1 MKPSPFDYHVPA
13 SPTEAVEIL
22 TRYGDEAK
30 VLAGGQ
36 SLIPMLAL
44 RIAAIEH
51 LVDIGRIADLVG
63 IERQGDQVAIGAGT
77 TTTSVERSLAIAEDV
92 PLLHKA
98 SPLIG
103 HFPIRNRGTLGGS
116 IAHADPAAEFPGA
129 ALTLD
134 ATMHALSA
142 RGERSIPARDFF
154 SGVWSTALEP
164 DELLLRVS
172 FPIWDRRSGFA
183 VEEFNRRHGDFAVA
197 GALIGIQVASD
208 NCISR
213 CAIGLF
219 GLGPTPL
226 RAHEVEAALTG
237 QQISTVNPVEVGELA
252 IGTLAAV
259 PDDLHGSSLYRRK
272 VGAVIVGRA
281 WKAACEDIRNE

>member
-1 MKPSPFDYHVPA
+1 MKSAPFDYHVPN
-13 SPTEAVEIL
+13 SPAEAVEIL

-44 RIAAIEH
+44 RIAAVEH

-63 IERQGDQVAIGAGT
+63 IQRYGDRVTIGACT
-77 TTTSVERSLAIAEDV
+77 TTASVERSLEIAEDV

-103 HFPIRNRGTLGGS
+103 HFPIRNRGTIGGS

-134 ATMHALSA
+134 ATMQVLSV
-142 RGERSIPARDFF
+142 RGERSIAARDFF
-154 SGVWSTALEP
+154 TGVWSTALEP
-164 DELLLRVS
+164 DELLLSVS
-172 FPIWDRRSGFA
+172 FPTWGRRSGFA
-183 VEEFNRRHGDFAVA
+183 VDELNRRHGDFAVA
-197 GALIGIQVASD
+197 GALIGIDVAPD
-208 NCISR
+208 NSITR
-213 CAIGLF
+213 CAIGLV

-226 RAHEVEAALTG
+226 RAHEVEAVLAG
-237 QQISTVNPVEVGELA
+237 RQVSSVNSVEVGELA
-252 IGTLAAV
+252 IDTLTSV
-259 PDDLHGSSLYRRK
+259 PDDLHGSSRYRRK
-272 VGAVIVGRA
+272 VGAVVVGRA
-281 WKAACEDIRNE
+281 WQTACEDIWDE